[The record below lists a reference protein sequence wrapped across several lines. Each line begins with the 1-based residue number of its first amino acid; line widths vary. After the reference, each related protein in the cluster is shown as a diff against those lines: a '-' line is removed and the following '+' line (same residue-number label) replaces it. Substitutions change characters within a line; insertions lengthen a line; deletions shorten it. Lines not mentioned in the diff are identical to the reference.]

1 MPIGSKP
8 RRLGCICSLSM
19 MVIRPLSTLRM
30 WTSHCMKLAGL
41 QNTFRLHKN
50 PHLFYMAPLLRNS
63 RGHCLMNFPKSSHL
77 IMESSSLKMQPES
90 SAIQLCCNG
99 FLSEVWIYTWQT
111 RYVFWLSQQIH
122 TLPNTYA
129 HPNIY
134 SMSLQKNYH
143 PAVHQSSTL
152 SQGTPIAS
160 VV

>member
-19 MVIRPLSTLRM
+19 MVTRPLSTLRM

-99 FLSEVWIYTWQT
+99 FLSEVWTYTWQI
-111 RYVFWLSQQIH
+111 RYLCSSQH
-122 TLPNTYA
+122 LLDVLTKELPSSS
-129 HPNIY
+129 PPIVDVISGY
-134 SMSLQKNYH
+134 SHS
-143 PAVHQSSTL
+143 
-152 SQGTPIAS
+152 
-160 VV
+160 